1 MKNFRQNTIAILLL
15 CLALGF
21 IGCGEK
27 KADSNSNVAGCDSD
41 NIMVTIDDSDYEK
54 MESDTCWAKATKDS
68 ILVELGTLVDS
79 INKFQKPT
87 PGQVLR
93 IEGVASIS
101 WKGVS
106 GCCTQ
111 NTVNQKAKQAIEAFV
126 GQQILANR
134 PNQYYRSG
142 LIGQVLSAKCSST
155 TNEWTS
161 VRKCKGSWKQ
171 PYFIEFIKQ

>member
-1 MKNFRQNTIAILLL
+1 MKNLRQNIIAILLL
-15 CLALGF
+15 CFTLGF

-27 KADSNSNVAGCDSD
+27 KADGNAEVAGCDSD
-41 NIMVTIDDSDYEK
+41 NIVVTLDEADYQK
-54 MESDTCWAKATKDS
+54 MDSDTCWANATKDS
-68 ILVELGTLVDS
+68 IAVELGTLVDS
-79 INKFQKPT
+79 IAKLQKT
-87 PGQVLR
+87 LKTGEVLR
-93 IEGVASIS
+93 IQGAAAIS

-134 PNQYYRSG
+134 PHLYYRSG
-142 LIGQVLSAKCSST
+142 LIGPVLSAKCSSKT
-155 TNEWTS
+155 DWRG

-171 PYFIEFIKQ
+171 PYYIEFIKQ